1 MAHQVIKA
9 PIDNLRDSAEK
20 LKTYTDQNEDL
31 FSQILNMVNSVESCG
46 DWQGKSMKTL
56 QNVTQRNQKKFEAG
70 MQELC
75 ELAGFLE
82 KYAEAMSAKDEE
94 LMKRINNK

>member
-75 ELAGFLE
+75 ELADFLE

>member
-94 LMKRINNK
+94 LMKRINDK

>member
-75 ELAGFLE
+75 ELAGFLQ

-94 LMKRINNK
+94 LMKRINDK

>member
-1 MAHQVIKA
+1 
-9 PIDNLRDSAEK
+9 
-20 LKTYTDQNEDL
+20 
-31 FSQILNMVNSVESCG
+31 
-46 DWQGKSMKTL
+46 MKTL

>member
-75 ELAGFLE
+75 ELADFLK